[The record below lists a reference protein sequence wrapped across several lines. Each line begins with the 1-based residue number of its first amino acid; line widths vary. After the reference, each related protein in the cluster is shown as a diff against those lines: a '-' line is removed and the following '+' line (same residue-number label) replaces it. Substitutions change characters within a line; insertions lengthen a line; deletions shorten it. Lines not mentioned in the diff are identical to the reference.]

1 MAKQKKRR
9 PGSGGPGQQQLKPHW
24 QPIEALAMIAAH
36 IDGMLQADREQ
47 YETLLEAK
55 PKSHVLDDYT
65 VNRVIA
71 AFTTQ
76 RNDFGFFDEQLQR
89 WAALPLSDQQR
100 REVERLVEQMRLLR
114 ENNERVL
121 TLAKELST
129 GTIDKVMA
137 KSDVELGLE
146 MLMKGWSKR

>member
-1 MAKQKKRR
+1 MAKQKRQR
-9 PGSGGPGQQQLKPHW
+9 PGPGGPGQPKPQW
-24 QPIEALAMIAAH
+24 QPIEALAMVARH

-55 PKSHVLDDYT
+55 PKPYVLDDDT

-76 RNDFGFFDEQLQR
+76 RQDFGLFDEQLRRWLAGSLTDDQR
-89 WAALPLSDQQR
+89 L
-100 REVERLVEQMRLLR
+100 EVERLVEQMRLLR
-114 ENNERVL
+114 ENNEQVL
-121 TLAKELST
+121 ALAAELST

-137 KSDVELGLE
+137 TSDVELGLQA
-146 MLMKGWSKR
+146 LLKDWPRRR

>member
-9 PGSGGPGQQQLKPHW
+9 PGPGGPGRQQLKPHW

-55 PKSHVLDDYT
+55 PKPHVLDDST

-114 ENNERVL
+114 ENNEQVL
-121 TLAKELST
+121 TLAREVST
-129 GTIDKVMA
+129 ATINKVMA
-137 KSDVELGLE
+137 TSHMELGLE
-146 MLMKGWSKR
+146 MLIKGWSRT

>member
-1 MAKQKKRR
+1 
-9 PGSGGPGQQQLKPHW
+9 
-24 QPIEALAMIAAH
+24 MIAAH

-55 PKSHVLDDYT
+55 PKPHVLDDST

-76 RNDFGFFDEQLQR
+76 RNDFGLFDQQLQR

-100 REVERLVEQMRLLR
+100 HEVERLVEQMRLLR
-114 ENNERVL
+114 ENNEQVL
-121 TLAKELST
+121 TLARELST

-137 KSDVELGLE
+137 KSDVEQGLE
-146 MLMKGWSKR
+146 MLMKGRSKR

>member
-1 MAKQKKRR
+1 MV
-9 PGSGGPGQQQLKPHW
+9 
-24 QPIEALAMIAAH
+24 AAH

-55 PKSHVLDDYT
+55 PKPHVLDDYT

-76 RNDFGFFDEQLQR
+76 RNDFRLFDEQLQR

-114 ENNERVL
+114 ENNEQVL
-121 TLAKELST
+121 TLARELSK

-137 KSDVELGLE
+137 KSDAELGLE
-146 MLMKGWSKR
+146 MLTKDWSKR

>member
-1 MAKQKKRR
+1 
-9 PGSGGPGQQQLKPHW
+9 
-24 QPIEALAMIAAH
+24 MIAAH

-55 PKSHVLDDYT
+55 PKPHVLDDST

-76 RNDFGFFDEQLQR
+76 RNDFGLFDQQLQR
-89 WAALPLSDQQR
+89 WAALSLSDQQR

-114 ENNERVL
+114 ENNEKVL
-121 TLAKELST
+121 TLAKELSK

-146 MLMKGWSKR
+146 LLTKGWSKR

>member
-9 PGSGGPGQQQLKPHW
+9 PGSGGPGRPQLKPHW

-55 PKSHVLDDYT
+55 PTPHVLDDST
-65 VNRVIA
+65 ANRMIA

-76 RNDFGFFDEQLQR
+76 RNDFAFFNEKLQR
-89 WAALPLSDQQR
+89 LRQLPLSHPQTSY
-100 REVERLVEQMRLLR
+100 V
-114 ENNERVL
+114 
-121 TLAKELST
+121 
-129 GTIDKVMA
+129 
-137 KSDVELGLE
+137 
-146 MLMKGWSKR
+146 